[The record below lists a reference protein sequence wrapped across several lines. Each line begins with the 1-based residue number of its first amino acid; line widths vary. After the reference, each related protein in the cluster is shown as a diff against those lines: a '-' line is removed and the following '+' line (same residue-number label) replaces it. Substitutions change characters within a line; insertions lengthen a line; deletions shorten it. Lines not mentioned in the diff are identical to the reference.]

1 MKTKTAIE
9 LAGGRDALARLLG
22 VETVTTYHWI
32 RVLPPK
38 HERYL
43 RVARPGWFAD
53 MPVVSGPVAVQE
65 AAARAA

>member
-1 MKTKTAIE
+1 MKTRTAIE

-22 VETVTTYHWI
+22 VETVTTYHWSTS

-43 RVARPGWFAD
+43 RVARPQWFAD
-53 MPVVSGPVAVQE
+53 MPLKAPVEE
-65 AAARAA
+65 AAGAVS